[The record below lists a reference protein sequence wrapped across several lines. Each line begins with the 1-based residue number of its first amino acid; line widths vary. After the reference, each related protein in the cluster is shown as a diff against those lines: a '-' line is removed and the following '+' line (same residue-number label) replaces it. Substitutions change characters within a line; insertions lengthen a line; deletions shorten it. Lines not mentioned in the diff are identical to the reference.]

1 MLSTASSRL
10 SPIAAGLLLTIFA
23 AYSSAAVVPVGASE
37 ELPAAQPAQPKR
49 AQQTA
54 NITASSG
61 IKYFF
66 VTVHT
71 PFRKEYNIPVF
82 KDIIAFFV
90 TKFNYISITV

>member
-1 MLSTASSRL
+1 MLSTDSSRL
-10 SPIAAGLLLTIFA
+10 NPIAAGLLLTIFA
-23 AYSSAAVVPVGASE
+23 AYSSAAVVSSGIPA
-37 ELPAAQPAQPKR
+37 ELPDAQPKR